1 MITRA
6 ATRWWSNCAADLEMV
21 GRAVSRL
28 VRRERSWES
37 TSVASAAAAPR
48 MIHSATA
55 FVVVLLLLASCLLAS
70 VTAATTSLE
79 KKVIDFFVTI
89 TFDQAGRRRSEEE
102 ESRSRNHMA
111 IPSSTWILR
120 PRMIRNPQD
129 TAG

>member
-1 MITRA
+1 
-6 ATRWWSNCAADLEMV
+6 
-21 GRAVSRL
+21 
-28 VRRERSWES
+28 
-37 TSVASAAAAPR
+37 

-55 FVVVLLLLASCLLAS
+55 FVVVLQLLASPLLAS

-89 TFDQAGRRRSEEE
+89 TFDQAGGRCSEEE

-120 PRMIRNPQD
+120 PRMIQCPQD